1 MGMWYEHNYKTQ
13 IGGYANGTS
22 TTFTNQV
29 SRKPS
34 IYQNKD
40 ARETHGLTLG
50 DLVARLIKERKEP
63 LADFAEGYRVGYASA
78 VDGERIEVNCCYC
91 GRPIKVSQKQ
101 VIELAERL
109 LKFKHIECPCGS
121 DKIEIT
127 RR

>member
-1 MGMWYEHNYKTQ
+1 MAHQ
-13 IGGYANGTS
+13 PP
-22 TTFTNQV
+22 
-29 SRKPS
+29 SRIRYLESHPS
-34 IYQNKD
+34 IRIRMPEKLRDEFEFYAKTN
-40 ARETHGLTLG
+40 GLTLG